1 MIANIS
7 PSILTIEETV
17 NTLNYANRAKNIKI
31 KIKKN
36 VVENSYHI
44 SKYDNIIESFKSEI
58 EELKI
63 QIAKK
68 ESEES
73 LLQLNLNQ
81 VISNERG
88 NSGKNRETIEKI
100 ENLLSLISTHF
111 QEEINL
117 RKDIIESEKTIE
129 NIKLQIAEK
138 EFELYKSSLSNKK
151 EIEKIKNSIKSF
163 NTEKEKSTIKLNEKY
178 IKQSMITKKRS
189 EIQSQITK
197 FGKEHPS
204 SLKILMNTYKY
215 YSSVLENILLDHR
228 KNLKFNEIQI
238 KDFAIEKLIDQ
249 IKIRD
254 NLLNSYET
262 EIKNK
267 KINLKL
273 NDTNIKSLDEIDS
286 EPINLPVILS
296 RNGNSKDARIVAI
309 DEKKQ
314 SLQQPKHS
322 KYILS
327 KIL

>member
-17 NTLNYANRAKNIKI
+17 NTLKYANRAKNIKI

-44 SKYDNIIESFKSEI
+44 SKYDDIIESFKSEI

-63 QIAKK
+63 QVAKK

-73 LLQLNLNQ
+73 LLQLNQNQ
-81 VISNERG
+81 INTNERG

-100 ENLLSLISTHF
+100 ENLLGLISNHF

-117 RKDIIESEKTIE
+117 RKDIIEVEKIIE
-129 NIKLQIAEK
+129 NIKFQIAEK
-138 EFELYKSSLSNKK
+138 EFELYKSSSSNKI
-151 EIEKIKNSIKSF
+151 EIEKIKNIIKSF

-178 IKQSMITKKRS
+178 IQQSTLTKKRS
-189 EIQSQITK
+189 EIQSQISK
-197 FGKEHPS
+197 FGKDHPS

-238 KDFAIEKLIDQ
+238 KDLTIEKLIDQ

-254 NLLNSYET
+254 SLLNSYET

-267 KINLKL
+267 KINLKS
-273 NDTNIKSLDEIDS
+273 NGINIKSLDQIDS

-296 RNGNSKDARIVAI
+296 RNQMSNDAWMTSI
-309 DEKKQ
+309 DERKQ
-314 SLQQPKHS
+314 SPQQPKHS
-322 KYILS
+322 KNIQIKYF
-327 KIL
+327 

>member
-17 NTLNYANRAKNIKI
+17 NTLKYANRAKNIKI

-44 SKYDNIIESFKSEI
+44 SKYDDIIESFKSEI

-63 QIAKK
+63 QVAKK

-73 LLQLNLNQ
+73 LLQLNQNQ
-81 VISNERG
+81 INTNERG
-88 NSGKNRETIEKI
+88 NSGNNRETIEKI
-100 ENLLSLISTHF
+100 ENLLGLISNHF

-117 RKDIIESEKTIE
+117 RKDIIEVEKIIE
-129 NIKLQIAEK
+129 NIKFQIAEK
-138 EFELYKSSLSNKK
+138 EFELYKSSSSNKI
-151 EIEKIKNSIKSF
+151 EIEKIKNIIKSF

-178 IKQSMITKKRS
+178 IQQSTLTKKRS
-189 EIQSQITK
+189 EIQSQISK
-197 FGKEHPS
+197 FGKDHPS

-238 KDFAIEKLIDQ
+238 KDLTIEKLIDQ

-254 NLLNSYET
+254 SLLNSYET

-267 KINLKL
+267 KINLKS
-273 NDTNIKSLDEIDS
+273 NGINIKSLDQIDS

-296 RNGNSKDARIVAI
+296 RNQMSNDAWMTSI
-309 DEKKQ
+309 DERKQ
-314 SLQQPKHS
+314 SPQQPKHS
-322 KYILS
+322 KDIQIKYF
-327 KIL
+327 